1 VLLHAR
7 QVQQHREAGGPF
19 DERADGGAIKAE
31 NEVALPMTR
40 YGTVVGFSG
49 ALADENL
56 VGDEALG
63 A

>member
-7 QVQQHREAGGPF
+7 QVQQHREAGGSF
-19 DERADGGAIKAE
+19 DEGTVGGAIKAE
-31 NEVALPMTR
+31 NEIPRPMTR

-56 VGDEALG
+56 VSDEALG